1 MQIYGRLYFLCSNL
15 TLNNLSTHK
24 FCDSIFV
31 DSLAEAGVWLCMRVG
46 VLNWWGRLSEDISD
60 TPIAV
65 RPCMADSPVSRV
77 RQRLAF
83 VNLSENQYLL
93 MATAFE
99 NVEKSQTGATNVL
112 CKQFEDS
119 FENAI
124 LAADSGAS
132 QTALSL
138 RQLCGN
144 H

>member
-1 MQIYGRLYFLCSNL
+1 
-15 TLNNLSTHK
+15 
-24 FCDSIFV
+24 
-31 DSLAEAGVWLCMRVG
+31 
-46 VLNWWGRLSEDISD
+46 
-60 TPIAV
+60 
-65 RPCMADSPVSRV
+65 MADSPVSRV

-124 LAADSGAS
+124 LAADSRAS

>member
-1 MQIYGRLYFLCSNL
+1 
-15 TLNNLSTHK
+15 
-24 FCDSIFV
+24 
-31 DSLAEAGVWLCMRVG
+31 
-46 VLNWWGRLSEDISD
+46 
-60 TPIAV
+60 
-65 RPCMADSPVSRV
+65 MADSPVSRV
-77 RQRLAF
+77 RQRLAL

-124 LAADSGAS
+124 LAADSRIS